1 MDKRSLWVAMGEHL
15 QAWFAPVPGSV
26 CAAGNGGFTAF
37 TGLPMI
43 KELNAIGIYDANAVS
58 EILERTGTRRTGS
71 EHPALLFVSGGI
83 VAAAEPVTRRRG
95 FVRAGIAPLM
105 RLSADDVPTGRPAF
119 ETSRLGPGDLDAY
132 TRIVSESFS
141 MPPHVIRRFGAAT
154 LGAPG
159 VRVYTLAD
167 GDEVVSTVTCTGDG
181 GTRGI
186 WAMGTIPSQR
196 RRGLGTDLLAEALR
210 RERDRGASSFFLY
223 SSEEG
228 YALYDSLGFKIVDA
242 IAMWVRLGVLDLR
255 ARSIAGSP
263 EAMRGRW

>member
-1 MDKRSLWVAMGEHL
+1 MGEHL

-26 CAAGNGGFTAF
+26 CEAGNGGFTAF

-83 VAAAEPVTRRRG
+83 AAAAEPVTRRRG

-105 RLSADDVPTGRPAF
+105 RLPADDVPAGRSAF
-119 ETSRLGPGDLDAY
+119 EVSRLGPADLEAY

-141 MPPHVIRRFGAAT
+141 MSPHVIRRFGAAT

-159 VRVYTLAD
+159 SRVYALAD
-167 GDEVVSTVTCTGDG
+167 GNEVVSTVTCTGDG
-181 GTRGI
+181 GTRGV
-186 WAMGTIPSQR
+186 WATGTIPSR
-196 RRGLGTDLLAEALR
+196 RREGHGTDVLAEALR

-228 YALYDSLGFKIVDA
+228 YALVDRLGFKIVDA
-242 IAMWVRLGVLDLR
+242 IALWVRLGVLDLR
-255 ARSIAGSP
+255 ARSIQGSP
-263 EAMRGRW
+263 EALRGRW